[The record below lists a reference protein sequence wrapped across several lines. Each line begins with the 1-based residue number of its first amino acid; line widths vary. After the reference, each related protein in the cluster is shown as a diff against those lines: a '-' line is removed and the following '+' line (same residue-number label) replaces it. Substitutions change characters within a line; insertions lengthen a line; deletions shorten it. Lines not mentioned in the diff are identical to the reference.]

1 LVLSQVFDGDVGMCT
16 SAVFDELS
24 EDTLIV
30 VADNEDLANLGDFG
44 DSGEAVAYDGVA
56 WEVLL

>member
-1 LVLSQVFDGDVGMCT
+1 LIFPQIFDGDVGMCA

-24 EDTLIV
+24 EDTLVI
-30 VADNEDLANLGDFG
+30 VADDEDLANFGDFG
-44 DSGEAVAYDGVA
+44 DGGEAVAYDGVA